1 MLFYF
6 SYENVIWNLS
16 QKYVIVQPGDGE
28 NLETVL
34 EESRSTILKEEE
46 NSNLL
51 HTLAKEY
58 HEIETK
64 LKTL

>member
-1 MLFYF
+1 MIKFFL
-6 SYENVIWNLS
+6 
-16 QKYVIVQPGDGE
+16 QKNEIAQPADGE

-34 EESRSTILKEEE
+34 EESRSTDLEEEE
-46 NSNLL
+46 NSNLFQ
-51 HTLAKEY
+51 TLAKEY

>member
-1 MLFYF
+1 MG
-6 SYENVIWNLS
+6 YENIIWILL
-16 QKYVIVQPGDGE
+16 QKYEIVQPADGE

-34 EESRSTILKEEE
+34 EESRSTNLEEEE
-46 NSNLL
+46 NSNLFQ
-51 HTLAKEY
+51 TLAKEY